1 MSFPTSQGFASKN
14 LGQFANSKGWH
25 KHFWSLPVYEEQP
38 SLETAP
44 PHENQLGFQDRLLDS
59 NQRPGCTPHS
69 LHDLSLTLPT
79 ACPIFKMGITNPP
92 TSLQPICL
100 VCKFSRA
107 EAGFYL
113 CVQHHIQPGPALG
126 QGSRQDWNT
135 KQWRYLDQTWTTRI
149 NNRKAAWYFFPCC
162 LCFSVTCLFIS
173 KPQQTSNQAV
183 KEADLWSAEHLG
195 SC

>member
-1 MSFPTSQGFASKN
+1 MSFLTSQGLASKN
-14 LGQFANSKGWH
+14 LGQFEGSKRVANTLVESPRLWRAAFPWDFTSMWKTSREGWAAGLQ
-25 KHFWSLPVYEEQP
+25 S
-38 SLETAP
+38 
-44 PHENQLGFQDRLLDS
+44 R
-59 NQRPGCTPHS
+59 GCTPHS

-79 ACPIFKMGITNPP
+79 ASPIFKTGITNLP

-100 VCKFSRA
+100 VCKLSRA

-126 QGSRQDWNT
+126 HGSRQDWNT

-149 NNRKAAWYFFPCC
+149 NKRKAAWYFFPRC

-183 KEADLWSAEHLG
+183 KEADLWSVEHLG